1 MPWNKVNRP
10 SRRRWSKV
18 RLVVLDR
25 DGWKCSCG
33 KSARLEVHHR
43 VPIEHGGDFYELSN
57 LQSLCKSCHISKHG
71 GTVRK
76 KTSEVQDWQRYL
88 KAMW

>member
-1 MPWNKVNRP
+1 MPWHKVNRP

-18 RLVVLDR
+18 RLQVLDR

-43 VPIEHGGDFYELSN
+43 VPLEHGGDFYELSN
-57 LQSLCKSCHISKHG
+57 LESLCKSCHILRHG

-88 KAMW
+88 QAR